1 MSTEVIFWDNDTQRD
16 LIEPDGKLY
25 VKDAENIKD
34 NLNKLSQYAHLN
46 GIRILGSIIYHSI
59 TDPEIDEENPDYKET
74 FPPHCLMNEPGSEK
88 IMETRSEITQWVDP
102 ISYPEDKVIEV
113 IETKGP
119 IIFRKTKFD
128 VFSNPNIDVFLDR
141 INPKKIV
148 IYGVAADISL
158 KHSIEGLLKKKKYE
172 LFLVIDAIEGIDE
185 NSTREL
191 IEKWASQKVTTL
203 TTESILQGAYS
214 K

>member
-1 MSTEVIFWDNDTQRD
+1 MSSKVIFWDNDTQKD
-16 LIEPDGKLY
+16 LINPDGKLY
-25 VKDAENIKD
+25 VQDAENIKE
-34 NLNKLSQYAHLN
+34 NLSTLTQYAHLN

-59 TDPEIDEENPDYKET
+59 TDPEIDEEIPDYKET
-74 FPPHCLMNEPGSEK
+74 FPPHCLMNEPGSER
-88 IMETRSEITQWVDP
+88 IMETRSEISQFVDP
-102 ISYPEDKVIEV
+102 ISYPEDKVTEV

-148 IYGVAADISL
+148 IYGVAADLSL

-172 LFLVIDAIEGIDE
+172 LFLVIDAIEGFDE

-191 IEKWASQKVTTL
+191 IEKWASQEVTTL
-203 TTESILQGAYS
+203 TTEAILQGDYL

>member
-1 MSTEVIFWDNDTQRD
+1 MSAEVIFWDNDTQKD
-16 LIEPDGKLY
+16 LIQSDGKLY
-25 VKDAENIKD
+25 VQDAENIKE
-34 NLNKLSQYAHLN
+34 NLSKLTQYAHLN

-59 TDPEIDEENPDYKET
+59 TDPEIDEEIPDYIET

-88 IMETRSEITQWVDP
+88 IMETRSEISQFVDSL
-102 ISYPEDKVIEV
+102 SYPEDKVTEV

-128 VFSNPNIDVFLDR
+128 VFSNPNIDTFLDR

-148 IYGVAADISL
+148 IYGVAADLSL

-191 IEKWASQKVTTL
+191 IEKWASQEVTTL
-203 TTESILQGAYS
+203 TTEAILQGDYL